1 MSAEISAREAIRA
14 TLDADAALRARVNQ
28 VSDGEP
34 VKASGPWLMLG
45 EGSASGFGARG
56 VNGVALRVPVILAL
70 RGDAPG
76 EVGAILDA
84 LDTAMAAVPEVV
96 GGWKIT
102 VLRFER
108 SRLRRDKAGWRI
120 VTDYMLR
127 LVRWG

>member
-14 TLDADAALRARVNQ
+14 TLEADLALRDRINQ

-45 EGSASGFGARG
+45 EGSASGFGACG
-56 VNGVALRVPVILAL
+56 VSGVALRVPVILTL
-70 RGDAPG
+70 RGDTPG
-76 EVGAILDA
+76 EVGAIIDA
-84 LDTAMAAVPEVV
+84 LDAAMAAVPEVV

-120 VTDYMLR
+120 VTDYALR
-127 LVRWG
+127 LVQWN